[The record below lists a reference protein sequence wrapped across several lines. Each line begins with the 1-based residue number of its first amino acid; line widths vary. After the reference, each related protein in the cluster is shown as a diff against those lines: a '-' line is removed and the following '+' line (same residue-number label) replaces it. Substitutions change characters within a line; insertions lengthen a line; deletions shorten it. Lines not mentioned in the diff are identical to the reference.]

1 MMINAKKVDCIWE
14 DNMMC
19 CDEYNE
25 IIAFYFRLEW
35 ELEYNSKGGTYL
47 RRTNWKVKKQI

>member
-1 MMINAKKVDCIWE
+1 MINAKKVDCIWE